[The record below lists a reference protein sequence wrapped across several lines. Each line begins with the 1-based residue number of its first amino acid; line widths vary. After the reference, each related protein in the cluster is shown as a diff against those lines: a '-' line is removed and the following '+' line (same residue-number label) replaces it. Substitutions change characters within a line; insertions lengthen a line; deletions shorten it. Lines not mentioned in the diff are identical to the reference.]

1 MLDPPHDHHSRAVSQ
16 VAKQI
21 NLCIVGSF
29 HKIAIVVD
37 TGVEENAESS
47 FPITLHPP
55 LPPTLTQH
63 TSSTSPPSSHI
74 PDPALGPILVP
85 AAPPYSQSS
94 GMESEQSNGR
104 QLPVHISSIVFAIIN
119 NQNLIFTSSD

>member
-1 MLDPPHDHHSRAVSQ
+1 MPVLPLLRMLDPPHDHHSRAVSQ

-21 NLCIVGSF
+21 NLCIIGSF
-29 HKIAIVVD
+29 HKIALVID

-85 AAPPYSQSS
+85 AAPPYSHSQSS

-104 QLPVHISSIVFAIIN
+104 
-119 NQNLIFTSSD
+119 